1 MKRLNKTRDVRGGMY
16 WPTKMYKTASD
27 YRKIDLH
34 VWEIRLMLQDLKSRL
49 VFSCLRLKHAEL
61 VLPSTQEKAEL
72 RFQKRILDEHMKQI
86 ERLLK
91 ENECLRKKNFEKEH
105 GESYYDCFIDD

>member
-1 MKRLNKTRDVRGGMY
+1 MKRLNKSRNIRGGMY

-27 YRKIDLH
+27 YTKIDLH
-34 VWEIRLMLQDLKSRL
+34 VWDIRLMLQDLKSRL

-86 ERLLK
+86 DKLLE
-91 ENECLRKKNFEKEH
+91 ENESLRRENFKKEYGEDYYNFD
-105 GESYYDCFIDD
+105 Y

>member
-1 MKRLNKTRDVRGGMY
+1 MKRLNKSRDVRSGMY

-27 YRKIDLH
+27 YTKIDLH
-34 VWEIRLMLQDLKSRL
+34 VWDIRLMLQDLKSRL

-72 RFQKRILDEHMKQI
+72 RFQKRILDEHIKQI
-86 ERLLK
+86 DKLLE
-91 ENECLRKKNFEKEH
+91 ENESLRRENFKKEYGEDYYNFD
-105 GESYYDCFIDD
+105 Y

>member
-1 MKRLNKTRDVRGGMY
+1 MKRLNKSRGVRGGMY
-16 WPTKMYKTASD
+16 WPTKMYKTAGD

-34 VWEIRLMLQDLKSRL
+34 VWDIRLILQDLKSRL

-72 RFQKRILDEHMKQI
+72 RFQKRILDEHIKQI
-86 ERLLK
+86 DKLLE
-91 ENECLRKKNFEKEH
+91 ENESLRRENFKKEYGEDYYNFD
-105 GESYYDCFIDD
+105 Y

>member
-1 MKRLNKTRDVRGGMY
+1 MKRLNKSRGVRGGMY
-16 WPTKMYKTASD
+16 WPTKMYKTAGD

-34 VWEIRLMLQDLKSRL
+34 VWDIRLILQDLKNRL

-72 RFQKRILDEHMKQI
+72 RFQKRILDEHIKQI
-86 ERLLK
+86 DKLLE
-91 ENECLRKKNFEKEH
+91 ENECLKRDNFKKEY
-105 GESYYDCFIDD
+105 GETYYDF

>member
-1 MKRLNKTRDVRGGMY
+1 MKRLNKSRGIRGGMY
-16 WPTKMYKTASD
+16 WPTKMYKTAGD

-34 VWEIRLMLQDLKSRL
+34 VWDIRLILQDLKNRL

-72 RFQKRILDEHMKQI
+72 RFQKRILDEHIKQI
-86 ERLLK
+86 DKLLE
-91 ENECLRKKNFEKEH
+91 ENESLRRENFKKEYGEDYYNFD
-105 GESYYDCFIDD
+105 Y

>member
-1 MKRLNKTRDVRGGMY
+1 MKRLNKSRGVRGGMY
-16 WPTKMYKTASD
+16 WPTKMYKTAGD

-34 VWEIRLMLQDLKSRL
+34 VWDIRLILQDLKNRL

-72 RFQKRILDEHMKQI
+72 RFQKRILDEHIKQI
-86 ERLLK
+86 DKLLE
-91 ENECLRKKNFEKEH
+91 ENESLRRENFKKEYGEDYYNFD
-105 GESYYDCFIDD
+105 Y

>member
-1 MKRLNKTRDVRGGMY
+1 MKRLNKSRDVRGGMY

-34 VWEIRLMLQDLKSRL
+34 VWDIRLMLQDLKSRL
-49 VFSCLRLKHAEL
+49 VFSYLRLKHAEL

-72 RFQKRILDEHMKQI
+72 RFQKRILDEHIKQI
-86 ERLLK
+86 DKLLE
-91 ENECLRKKNFEKEH
+91 ENESLRRENFKKEYGEDYYNFD
-105 GESYYDCFIDD
+105 Y

>member
-1 MKRLNKTRDVRGGMY
+1 MKRLNKSRDVRGGMY

-27 YRKIDLH
+27 YTKIDLH
-34 VWEIRLMLQDLKSRL
+34 VWDIRLMLQDLKSRL

-72 RFQKRILDEHMKQI
+72 RFQKRILDEHIKQI
-86 ERLLK
+86 DKLLE
-91 ENECLRKKNFEKEH
+91 ENESLRRENFKKECGEDYYNFD
-105 GESYYDCFIDD
+105 Y

>member
-72 RFQKRILDEHMKQI
+72 RFQKRILDEHIKQI
-86 ERLLK
+86 DKLLE
-91 ENECLRKKNFEKEH
+91 ENECLKRDNFKKEY
-105 GESYYDCFIDD
+105 GETYYDF

>member
-1 MKRLNKTRDVRGGMY
+1 MKRLNKSRDVRGGMY

-27 YRKIDLH
+27 YTKIDLH
-34 VWEIRLMLQDLKSRL
+34 VWDIRLMLQDLKSRL

-72 RFQKRILDEHMKQI
+72 RFQKRILDEHIKQI
-86 ERLLK
+86 DKLLE
-91 ENECLRKKNFEKEH
+91 ENECLKRDNFKKEY
-105 GESYYDCFIDD
+105 GETYYDF

>member
-1 MKRLNKTRDVRGGMY
+1 MKRLNKSRDVRGGMY

-27 YRKIDLH
+27 YTKIDLH
-34 VWEIRLMLQDLKSRL
+34 VWDIRLILQDLKSRL

-72 RFQKRILDEHMKQI
+72 RFQKRILDEHIKQI
-86 ERLLK
+86 DKLLE
-91 ENECLRKKNFEKEH
+91 ENESLRRENFKKEYGEDYYNFD
-105 GESYYDCFIDD
+105 Y

>member
-1 MKRLNKTRDVRGGMY
+1 VKKLNKSRDVRGSLY
-16 WPTKMYKTASD
+16 WPTKWYKTASD

-34 VWEIRLMLQDLKSRL
+34 AWDIRLMLEELKKRLIFSR
-49 VFSCLRLKHAEL
+49 LRLKHAEV

-86 ERLLK
+86 EKLLE
-91 ENECLRKKNFEKEH
+91 ENKFLQRKNYEKEH
-105 GESYYDCFIDD
+105 GESFYNSFDD